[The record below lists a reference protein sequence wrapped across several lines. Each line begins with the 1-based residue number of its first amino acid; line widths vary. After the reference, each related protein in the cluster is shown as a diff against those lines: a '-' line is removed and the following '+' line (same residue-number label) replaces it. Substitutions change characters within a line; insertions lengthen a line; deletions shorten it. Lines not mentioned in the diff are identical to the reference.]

1 MAQRKKSLR
10 QEDPFYQREVEKY
23 GKPLPSREWIIEI
36 LKKNG
41 VPLSIGELEKELSI
55 KKREREFFTFR
66 LNAMVRDGQIHINRR
81 GGICV
86 ADKIDLVK
94 CTVIGHKDGYGFASP
109 LDKNGED
116 FALSEKQMRTLM
128 HGDTIAMR
136 PTGFDR
142 RGKRTGRVLEVLER
156 KHKTLVCRGFW
167 ERDAA
172 IAQPEDKRIST
183 PIVLVETP
191 KKAFTNDDVI
201 VVKLLSYPANNR
213 PAIGK
218 MVEVLGKYADDGME
232 IEIALRKHDLP
243 HIFSSGCLKAADK
256 ISDKVRISDK
266 KNRENLCDIPLVT
279 IDGESSKDFDDAV
292 FAEKIGRN
300 WRLIV
305 AIADVSH
312 YVKPHSPIDEDARE
326 RLTSVYFPRRVIPM
340 LPEKLSNGICSLN
353 PNVERLCMACEMEI
367 SSLGN
372 IKKYRFF
379 PAVMKS
385 HARLTYGEVWAKL
398 QSKSDYPLKQQ
409 LTDLY
414 GLFKVLLKKRIKR
427 GAADF
432 DSVETQMIFD
442 ENGKIEK
449 IVPYERNDAHRIIE
463 ECMLAANV
471 CAAEFIHK
479 NKAQALYRIHEPPTA
494 DKLDALHEQ
503 LALLGLNLGG
513 GNNPSPADYAALIDK
528 IKDRPD
534 FHTIQLMLLRSLQQ
548 AVYSPENKGHFS
560 LAYQTYTH
568 FTSPIRRYPDLVV
581 HRAIKNILSGEKGL
595 PETAA
600 GMGQNF
606 IELGNQSSAAERRA
620 DDASREVEK
629 WLKTYFMRDKIGEIF
644 TATVSGM
651 TAFGL
656 FATLDD
662 IYIDGMIHISDL
674 GQDYF
679 RYRPEIMALEGERTR
694 CRYTIGDK
702 IQVKVAKA
710 DLDTCRVDLV
720 LAQNKIGRKNKRKK

>member
-36 LKKNG
+36 LEKNG

-191 KKAFTNDDVI
+191 KKAFVNGDVI

-218 MVEVLGKYADDGME
+218 VVEVLGKYADDGME

-398 QSKSDYPLKQQ
+398 QSKNDYPLKQQ

-449 IVPYERNDAHRIIE
+449 IVPYQRNDAHRIIE

-513 GNNPSPADYAALIDK
+513 GNSPTPADYAALIDK

-581 HRAIKNILSGEKGL
+581 HRAIKNILSGKQGQ

-600 GMGQNF
+600 GMSQNF

-679 RYRPEIMALEGERTR
+679 RYRPEIMALEGERTLR
-694 CRYTIGDK
+694 RYNIGDK
-702 IQVKVAKA
+702 IHVKDAKA

>member
-581 HRAIKNILSGEKGL
+581 HRAIKNILAGEKGL
-595 PETAA
+595 PE
-600 GMGQNF
+600 NF

>member
-36 LKKNG
+36 LEKNG

-218 MVEVLGKYADDGME
+218 VVEVLGKYADDGME

-312 YVKPHSPIDEDARE
+312 YVKPHNAIDEDARE

-398 QSKSDYPLKQQ
+398 QSKNDYPLKQQ

-513 GNNPSPADYAALIDK
+513 GNSPSPADYAALIDK

-560 LAYQTYTH
+560 LAYPTYTH

-581 HRAIKNILSGEKGL
+581 HRAIKSVLSGKQGQ

-600 GMGQNF
+600 GMSQNF

-702 IQVKVAKA
+702 IQVQVAKA

-720 LAQNKIGRKNKRKK
+720 LAQQNKTKNKRKK

>member
-1 MAQRKKSLR
+1 
-10 QEDPFYQREVEKY
+10 
-23 GKPLPSREWIIEI
+23 
-36 LKKNG
+36 
-41 VPLSIGELEKELSI
+41 
-55 KKREREFFTFR
+55 
-66 LNAMVRDGQIHINRR
+66 
-81 GGICV
+81 
-86 ADKIDLVK
+86 
-94 CTVIGHKDGYGFASP
+94 DGYGFASP

-218 MVEVLGKYADDGME
+218 VVEVLGKYADDGME

-398 QSKSDYPLKQQ
+398 QSKNDYPLKQQ

-479 NKAQALYRIHEPPTA
+479 NKAQALYRIHEPPTPE
-494 DKLDALHEQ
+494 KLDALREQ

-513 GNNPSPADYAALIDK
+513 GNNPLPADYAALIDK

-560 LAYQTYTH
+560 LAYPTYTH

-581 HRAIKNILSGEKGL
+581 HRAIKNILASEKGL
-595 PETAA
+595 PETAF
-600 GMGQNF
+600 GDSQNF
-606 IELGNQSSAAERRA
+606 VELGNQSSAAERRA

-644 TATVSGM
+644 TATISGM

-720 LAQNKIGRKNKRKK
+720 LAQQNKMGRKNKRKK